1 LSELVCHG
9 LLHAS
14 RRHKNRGPLLGASRR
29 RLAFGCKVQARSTCK
44 RIQAKV
50 VQKLSAGCW
59 QVSVRVPRED
69 PRQKGY
75 SSQSVQSSGKI
86 NQSGGSRWRDRRSH
100 LKVSKS
106 AQVNCVLDPKPHGGC
121 SHIGI
126 AASDMKVTCQ
136 LDALRPPNKGAIRG
150 IYSIR

>member
-1 LSELVCHG
+1 MFRC
-9 LLHAS
+9 HAS
-14 RRHKNRGPLLGASRR
+14 RHHIRSPLGTPTRIEGTFGACQSMFSRKISK
-29 RLAFGCKVQARSTCK
+29 AN
-44 RIQAKV
+44 V
-50 VQKLSAGCW
+50 VQKLSAGCCW
-59 QVSVRVPRED
+59 ASVRVPRED

-100 LKVSKS
+100 LKVSKL
-106 AQVNCVLDPKPHGGC
+106 AQVNCVLDPKPYGGC